1 MATRSDST
9 HNLDKAKLKVYP
21 ISDMSG
27 GTQTKTTVFLNR
39 SNELQESLN
48 AVVSKLGGISKR
60 PGYAQKGSDLTSTTS
75 TSTSTSTTS
84 TSTSTTTTTSTST
97 STTTTA

>member
-1 MATRSDST
+1 MAIKLPTST
-9 HNLDKAKLKVYP
+9 KQKPYTIEDL
-21 ISDMSG
+21 SG
-27 GTQTKTTVFLNR
+27 GVQTKTTFFLNKK
-39 SNELQESLN
+39 NELQDSLN
-48 AVVSKLGGISKR
+48 ALSTKLGGKSKR
-60 PGYAQKGSDLTSTTS
+60 PGYAQKGNDLTSTTT